1 MQGRIAKAVFSSSQQ
16 DHLSFAFEDYLRT
29 NLRFGAHSPPQHE
42 RAGAIVCKH
51 WLRGLCKKGDHCEFL
66 HEYNLK
72 RMPECWFFNK
82 HGYCSNGE
90 ECLYLH
96 IDPDARVGVPSADK
110 STCGKRCVNSG
121 WQVFVRRVWNARMPT
136 PNTSSLHSH
145 PYEDKNENLYER
157 KRQLRSLRR
166 NPGIGTSLM
175 LLATS
180 AMRRAIMQ
188 ITARKDAETTK
199 QMQGYLLG
207 SSARREV
214 PLALAQGLQRLS
226 WSQTL
231 RKRGNKGTELVNSYI
246 SLRCSMATNMAFA
259 HASSCL

>member
-96 IDPDARVGVPSADK
+96 IDPDARVGVCPWYEMGFCPLGPECRQK
-110 STCGKRCVNSG
+110 H
-121 WQVFVRRVWNARMPT
+121 VRKTMCELWLAGFCPEGLECENA
-136 PNTSSLHSH
+136 H
-145 PYEDKNENLYER
+145 PKHI
-157 KRQLRSLRR
+157 KPPQPPLRR
-166 NPGIGTSLM
+166 QKREPIREE
-175 LLATS
+175 ATTEEFAS
-180 AMRRAIMQ
+180 KPRHRDISDVTCYKCNEKGHYANHCPQGRRN
-188 ITARKDAETTK
+188 D
-199 QMQGYLLG
+199 
-207 SSARREV
+207 
-214 PLALAQGLQRLS
+214 
-226 WSQTL
+226 
-231 RKRGNKGTELVNSYI
+231 
-246 SLRCSMATNMAFA
+246 
-259 HASSCL
+259 